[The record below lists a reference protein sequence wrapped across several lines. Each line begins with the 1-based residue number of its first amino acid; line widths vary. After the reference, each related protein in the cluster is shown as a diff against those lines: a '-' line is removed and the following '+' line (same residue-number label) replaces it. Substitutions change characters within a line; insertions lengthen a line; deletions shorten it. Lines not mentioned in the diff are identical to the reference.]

1 MPKQEKKSNPKV
13 SQTPD
18 SWRKHLEEAYSAVS
32 QGVVKLARKGGG
44 EFWTAEVVMVRS
56 EVEGGTRGFVV
67 TTQTP
72 DDPDAPGIV
81 SKRLSPAGCAKKL
94 WAIASFHATEYAS
107 EHDLRQLRAELE
119 LQGVDGDTLN
129 ISENSRA
136 VINCAVSEDSVP
148 WMSEDDDEGAADASL
163 LSRLRAAEN
172 QNMRLMARQE
182 RILDRR
188 EAQVSTVISATEQ
201 LGAAA
206 AKLVETRLEAADS
219 LAKAVLDGAYAG
231 RLDEYGEQVMGVVL
245 PKLDSFLDAFISKHG
260 GSPPPSSGAPT
271 AKPEP
276 DDPPPDGVIDAE
288 VVQRPTSNQPPGE
301 FFTWVL
307 ANTSPE
313 MLAQYTSDLNSAP
326 TSGPGVRMFWGAV
339 LERLGE
345 ACAADGLTPP
355 ESVRT
360 WARDLA
366 ARLTLNAPSWA
377 AEGAS

>member
-18 SWRKHLEEAYSAVS
+18 SWRKHLEEAYSAVA

-72 DDPDAPGIV
+72 EDPDAPGIV

-94 WAIASFHATEYAS
+94 WAIASFHATEYAA

-136 VINCAVSEDSVP
+136 VINCAVSEDSVS

-260 GSPPPSSGAPT
+260 GSPPS
-271 AKPEP
+271 KDEPEADP
-276 DDPPPDGVIDAE
+276 DVIDAQ
-288 VVQRPTSNQPPGE
+288 VVEGPATHQPPGE
-301 FFTWVL
+301 FFTWLLANSSPDVL
-307 ANTSPE
+307 AS
-313 MLAQYTSDLNSAP
+313 YTADLQTAP
-326 TSGPGVRMFWGAV
+326 TEGPEVRKFWGVV

-345 ACAADGLTPP
+345 ACEADGLTPP
-355 ESVRT
+355 EAVAA
-360 WARDLA
+360 WARQLA
-366 ARLTLNAPSWA
+366 ARLTLTAPSWA
-377 AEGAS
+377 REGSDA